1 MLYKLIYSLT
11 DYVSGFNLMR
21 YITFRSAIAA
31 ITALLLSF
39 IFGPRII
46 RKLQSLQVTETI
58 RTTGPV
64 THQAKAGTPSMG
76 GIIILGATL
85 VPMLLF
91 GDLNNIYTLL
101 VLLATVWMGFVGF
114 LDDYL
119 KSVKRRKE
127 GLTAPYK
134 LLGQILLGIVIG
146 TVIYLNPQF
155 ADFRTQTTIPFFKNY
170 VLDFHW
176 WWLYIPFVVFVI
188 TATSNS
194 VNLADGLDG
203 LASGLMAIAVLVFAA
218 IAYISGR
225 ADFSQYLNIFYL
237 PGAWELTVYCA
248 ALIGAILGFLWF
260 NARPAEVFMGDTGS
274 LAMGAALGAL
284 AVLLKKEFLLPF
296 AAAMFILESVSVI
309 IQVRYYQFTK
319 KKYGQGRRVFRMA
332 PLHHHFELKGW
343 DENKI
348 VIRFWILG
356 ILFAMLTL
364 TTFKIR

>member
-1 MLYKLIYSLT
+1 
-11 DYVSGFNLMR
+11 MR

-237 PGAWELTVYCA
+237 PGAGELTVYCA